1 MRSNHVVSPGLTY
14 EIQRP
19 VRWNTFV
26 AGLSVNLILLAL
38 VAEVAPRIGQEVT
51 VRNID
56 PTHYVALVVP
66 VIYAPAPRPVEPPP
80 QIARLEPP
88 KLSPVV
94 APKPAPVAP
103 SRPLKT
109 EIAKIAPPKPAPT
122 QPESR
127 HIETNVFEATASTN
141 PPAPHPE
148 IKTNVFASAPAQTAT
163 LQKPA
168 RQIQTGGF
176 GDPNGAAGQGDPK
189 RDTVAMVHVGSFGAP
204 SGPGNGNG
212 TSGATGLSGTIRRSG
227 FRTEVASSEP
237 ARSGTVTSS
246 GFGTPV
252 APSGDFTPAHIEKKP
267 ELQPVEIV
275 YKPRPAYTAEARR
288 RRVEGEVLLDVM
300 FTASGSLR
308 INRVVKGLGYGLDD
322 RALEAAE
329 RIQFRPARRDGQP
342 YDCAALVRMVF
353 ELAK

>member
-1 MRSNHVVSPGLTY
+1 MVSPGLTY

-204 SGPGNGNG
+204 SGPGKRQWH
-212 TSGATGLSGTIRRSG
+212 IRRHWPQRHHPPLRISHRSR
-227 FRTEVASSEP
+227 FVRTGSQRDRDLQRIRYASRAIRRLHSRAHRKEARVA
-237 ARSGTVTSS
+237 AGRDRLQT
-246 GFGTPV
+246 
-252 APSGDFTPAHIEKKP
+252 APGLHGGSPP
-267 ELQPVEIV
+267 Q
-275 YKPRPAYTAEARR
+275 ARR
-288 RRVEGEVLLDVM
+288 RRSFARCNVHRLRFPADQ
-300 FTASGSLR
+300 SG
-308 INRVVKGLGYGLDD
+308 
-322 RALEAAE
+322 
-329 RIQFRPARRDGQP
+329 GQ
-342 YDCAALVRMVF
+342 RSGIRS
-353 ELAK
+353 